1 MLTPLQP
8 VAQRIERPLT
18 AGVCRVLHGAAFFC
32 CARSSSARRSKSAAI
47 NANKRVRN
55 ALSAAAAF
63 SFEVLLLMAFSFAC
77 ASLSTPHN

>member
-1 MLTPLQP
+1 MIPPHQP
-8 VAQRIERPLT
+8 VAQRIDSPLM

-47 NANKRVRN
+47 SANKRVKN

-63 SFEVLLLMAFSFAC
+63 SFEVLSLMAFSFAC